1 MEKPIQVNGYY
12 KYAIQIGWWS
22 PTKTLRIAVM
32 AQDILSKSHKDAL
45 YLMNYLYSDFLKLD
59 IPKLDLPYLC
69 PIIAEVKEE
78 EDETDI
84 LGNNVEHIDLLYP
97 N

>member
-1 MEKPIQVNGYY
+1 MEKPLQVNGYY

-22 PTKTLRIAVM
+22 PTKDLKIAVM
-32 AQDILSKSHKDAL
+32 AQDILSKSHKDAH
-45 YLMNYLYSDFLKLD
+45 YLMNYLYSDF
-59 IPKLDLPYLC
+59 PKSDLPYLC
-69 PIIAEVKEE
+69 PIIAELKEE